1 METTERLL
9 SSTVRTA
16 RGATRTGAQKRRRL
30 DVVLLAVAA
39 LLVGGVAMLGAAIG
53 DKERISGLWAGAEVA
68 GDGSA
73 RITEVIDY
81 DFGRAHR
88 HGMFRDVPGL
98 GTDAR
103 VGVSSATAPDGLL
116 ITSYGSG
123 IRARIGDPART
134 IGGRH
139 RYRLQYSL
147 GDVAP
152 GGRLAWDAVGTEWPV
167 RVGNVRVDV
176 VAPFEFQAARCVQ
189 GTAGSQDRCGITQPE
204 PGHLVARIRALRA
217 GHGATLYATSGRR
230 LEVAPGLPV
239 PTSGS
244 PVDPTSGAWRAG
256 LLAVAVALVGAGVTS
271 RLVRRAGR
279 ERVLVGGAAEA
290 AWAGSGEGGREV
302 RVDAEKL
309 ASLATVEFTPPPELT
324 PAQGGIL
331 LAEAVR
337 EDHQVAWL
345 IGAAADGYLDI
356 EDHGLSVALLRLPRR
371 DGSATTKMLDRAFG
385 KRQRLPLGAY
395 DPSFA
400 AAWSSLE
407 DEQEEWL
414 RSRWNLWD
422 PAGERRRKLALGWG
436 AVVALCALPVVGL
449 GGALLNWWGWAWAA
463 VLVVGALA
471 AGAGLAAAVR
481 AWELRVRTPA
491 GSGLWLRI
499 ESFRRFLAA
508 SEAHHADEAAKRGV
522 LREYTAWA
530 VALGEL
536 DRWSEA
542 VAASTV
548 AADGASYAAS
558 VPRLTSAAFESTLE
572 PPPPPSAS
580 DGGWSSGS
588 SGSSGGGGG
597 GVGGGSGG
605 GGGGSW

>member
-1 METTERLL
+1 M
-9 SSTVRTA
+9 
-16 RGATRTGAQKRRRL
+16 
-30 DVVLLAVAA
+30 
-39 LLVGGVAMLGAAIG
+39 
-53 DKERISGLWAGAEVA
+53 
-68 GDGSA
+68 
-73 RITEVIDY
+73 
-81 DFGRAHR
+81 
-88 HGMFRDVPGL
+88 
-98 GTDAR
+98 
-103 VGVSSATAPDGLL
+103 
-116 ITSYGSG
+116 
-123 IRARIGDPART
+123 
-134 IGGRH
+134 
-139 RYRLQYSL
+139 
-147 GDVAP
+147 
-152 GGRLAWDAVGTEWPV
+152 
-167 RVGNVRVDV
+167 
-176 VAPFEFQAARCVQ
+176 
-189 GTAGSQDRCGITQPE
+189 
-204 PGHLVARIRALRA
+204 
-217 GHGATLYATSGRR
+217 
-230 LEVAPGLPV
+230 
-239 PTSGS
+239 
-244 PVDPTSGAWRAG
+244 
-256 LLAVAVALVGAGVTS
+256 
-271 RLVRRAGR
+271 
-279 ERVLVGGAAEA
+279 
-290 AWAGSGEGGREV
+290 
-302 RVDAEKL
+302 
-309 ASLATVEFTPPPELT
+309 
-324 PAQGGIL
+324 
-331 LAEAVR
+331 
-337 EDHQVAWL
+337 
-345 IGAAADGYLDI
+345 
-356 EDHGLSVALLRLPRR
+356 
-371 DGSATTKMLDRAFG
+371 
-385 KRQRLPLGAY
+385 
-395 DPSFA
+395 
-400 AAWSSLE
+400 
-407 DEQEEWL
+407 
-414 RSRWNLWD
+414 
-422 PAGERRRKLALGWG
+422 LGWG